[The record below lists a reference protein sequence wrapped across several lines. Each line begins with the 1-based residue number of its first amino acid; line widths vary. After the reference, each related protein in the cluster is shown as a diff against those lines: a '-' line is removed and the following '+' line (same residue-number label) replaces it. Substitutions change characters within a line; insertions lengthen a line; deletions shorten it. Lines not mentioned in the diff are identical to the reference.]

1 MTQEIDAYRRV
12 LSRFASGVTVVTAYR
27 GQRADGVTVSA
38 FSAVSLEPPLV
49 LACIG
54 EESDCYELLARSDL
68 FGINVLSAEQGPL
81 ALAFA
86 QVGDAK
92 TQALRIFPD
101 EAGRMNRSVLDI
113 DGEVLVVSQFTLYGN
128 TDKGNRPSFV
138 DSAPPEQ
145 AEPMYE
151 AFVADMAAHLG
162 KPVPTGVFGA
172 MMDVHLVNEGPVTLW
187 VEKRA

>member
-27 GQRADGVTVSA
+27 GQRADGVTVNA

-54 EESDCYELLARSDL
+54 EESDCYELLARSER
-68 FGINVLSAEQGPL
+68 FGINVLSAEQGPI

-92 TQALRIFPD
+92 TQALRIFP
-101 EAGRMNRSVLDI
+101 N
-113 DGEVLVVSQFTLYGN
+113 
-128 TDKGNRPSFV
+128 
-138 DSAPPEQ
+138 
-145 AEPMYE
+145 
-151 AFVADMAAHLG
+151 
-162 KPVPTGVFGA
+162 
-172 MMDVHLVNEGPVTLW
+172 LW
-187 VEKRA
+187 VEDSVPVLANCLAHIVCNHYAVYAGGDHRIVVGEVVDLRVHDAQADPLLYFASKFRRLTPA